1 MLWTPNQTLTRYVME
16 SRKSK
21 VGRDR
26 KRIAEDLARAKL
38 VQMELDEAMAAI
50 AVNREINAL
59 ASVAVKEVRLQ
70 LEQQRIVLVWWLWSK
85 NHDTD
90 CQRWPLIASH
100 RE

>member
-1 MLWTPNQTLTRYVME
+1 ME

-26 KRIAEDLARAKL
+26 ERIAEDLARAKL

-70 LEQQRIVLVWWLWSK
+70 LEQQRIVLVCGCGARTTIQLANDGHSSLRTGSK
-85 NHDTD
+85 
-90 CQRWPLIASH
+90 A
-100 RE
+100 